1 MRGVLLV
8 GTCDFSQTK
17 QHVLLCNGTKCIPKG
32 AEEVTQRIRAELRER
47 NLDDVIHTS
56 RTRCNGRCKD
66 ACVVVVYPQGAW
78 YKNMEQADI
87 KKFVDCL
94 VENEVYTDKL
104 THRYNG
110 EHFVA
115 EAGTVKG
122 TLKADKVAKNQQVG
136 DGKEACLVTS

>member
-1 MRGVLLV
+1 MS
-8 GTCDFSQTK
+8 TWDFSNTR
-17 QHVLLCNGTKCIPKG
+17 QHVLLCNGSSCMHKG
-32 AEEVTQRIRAELRER
+32 AEDITQRIRAELTER

-78 YKNMEQADI
+78 YKDMEQADV

-94 VENEVYTDKL
+94 IENEVYTDML

-115 EAGTVKG
+115 ELDTVKG
-122 TLKADKVAKNQQVG
+122 TLKADVAAKIN
-136 DGKEACLVTS
+136 K